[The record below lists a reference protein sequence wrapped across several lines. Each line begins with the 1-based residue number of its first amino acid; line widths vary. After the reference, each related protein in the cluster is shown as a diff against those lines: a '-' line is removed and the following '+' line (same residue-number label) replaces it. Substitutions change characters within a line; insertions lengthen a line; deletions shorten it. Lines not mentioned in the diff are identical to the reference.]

1 MSQPTALLSP
11 VLPAELQHEVD
22 LVWPTLVRPD
32 LTSEQHQDLQLLL
45 AVSPFLSRVMQQQ
58 PELIPV
64 LLNKELLAQPLI
76 HQNPLSDLDDQSEA
90 SCI

>member
-45 AVSPFLSRVMQQQ
+45 AVSPF
-58 PELIPV
+58 
-64 LLNKELLAQPLI
+64 
-76 HQNPLSDLDDQSEA
+76 
-90 SCI
+90 